1 MLKNGSFTEDWTD
14 LPPAPGYL
22 INQQPN
28 GWMMTWVEQDSPL
41 YGSGDL
47 SKGVPECVHKLASQ
61 LPPNEQLGAPDAL
74 ILAGDVTYKIFHA
87 NAPFGAEL
95 KQRVTGLAPGTAG
108 KFIAPVLAVLHGDN
122 DMYGCES
129 GAWVDTTGSSN
140 PDDWEG
146 QWANA
151 AQMGNRKWY
160 HHEVNFTVPPS
171 GEVTV
176 YIRVKSKWPAPKDF
190 FIDGVKLEAQ
200 AGGPESYTPPAG
212 SHPTTP
218 VPTPPGDANTIT
230 VVAPRGLNVIMDISD
245 TPNTII
251 VKLPAGMRLNVQDA
265 E

>member
-1 MLKNGSFTEDWTD
+1 MLKNGSFTQGWTD

-28 GWMMTWVEQDSPL
+28 GWLLTWVELDTPL

-47 SKGVPECVHKLASQ
+47 SKGVPECVHKLAAQ
-61 LPPNEQLGAPDAL
+61 LPPDEQLGAPKAL
-74 ILAGDVTYKIFHA
+74 ILEGDVTYKIFHA

-95 KQRVTGLAPGTAG
+95 KQRVTGLAPGTAA
-108 KFIAPVLAVLHGDN
+108 KLIAPVLAVLHGDG

-140 PDDWEG
+140 PDDWAG

-151 AQMGNRKWY
+151 AQMGDRNWHR
-160 HHEVNFTVPPS
+160 HEVEFTVPPS

-176 YIRVKSKWPAPKDF
+176 YIRVKSKWPMPKDF
-190 FIDGVKLEAQ
+190 FIDAVKLEAH
-200 AGGPESYTPPAG
+200 AAPVPSGGGESYTM
-212 SHPTTP
+212 
-218 VPTPPGDANTIT
+218 PPGSQPITPAPAPNTIT
-230 VVAPRGLNVIMDISD
+230 VVAPRGLNVIMDVSD
-245 TPNTII
+245 DPKTIV

-265 E
+265 